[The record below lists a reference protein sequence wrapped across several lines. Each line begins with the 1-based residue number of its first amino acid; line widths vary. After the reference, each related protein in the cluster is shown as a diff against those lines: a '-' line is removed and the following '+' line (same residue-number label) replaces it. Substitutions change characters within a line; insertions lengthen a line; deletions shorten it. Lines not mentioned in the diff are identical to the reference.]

1 MKNYILLSLFAFFA
15 ISCSS
20 DNDSTKSETSV
31 GIECI
36 KCEEMEVGETFIKNG
51 VTYTVVDDEL
61 LGKAVAEG
69 WDMKT
74 VCTSNVTSMRDLFR
88 DNETFND
95 DISQWD
101 VSNVTVFKKMFART
115 KAFNQNIGSWDVSKG
130 ENFFKMF
137 EGAEAFNQDIGS
149 WNTQSAKDMGKMFQ
163 GTKAFNQDISDWDVS
178 SVESFFSMFEY
189 AEAFNQDLSSWEV
202 SLARVVDG
210 FDHCRE
216 FSKDA
221 ANWTLPKPNF
231 TNCDCGCK

>member
-1 MKNYILLSLFAFFA
+1 MKNYFLPPLFAFMA

-20 DNDSTKSETSV
+20 DKDKVASDSDSV
-31 GIECI
+31 KCI
-36 KCEEMEVGETFIKNG
+36 KCQEMEVGETFVQDG
-51 VTYTVVDDEL
+51 VTYTVVDDESL
-61 LGKAVAEG
+61 RQAVEEG

-74 VCTSNVTSMRDLFR
+74 VCTSNVTWMRDLFR

-101 VSNVTVFKKMFART
+101 VSNVTDFKRMFAGT

-137 EGAEAFNQDIGS
+137 EGAESFNQDIGS
-149 WNTQSAKDMGKMFQ
+149 WKTQSAEEMSKMFQ

-178 SVESFFSMFEY
+178 SVEYFFSMFEH

-202 SLARVVDG
+202 SLARG
-210 FDHCRE
+210 RYCRD